1 MDDLISRK
9 ALIEKH
15 CAENCG
21 CTRGECGLTYEED
34 GCDACTFVKEVEQ
47 APAVEA
53 EPVRHGEWELI
64 ADCANEGVYCSNC
77 HKKVYKADYANQK
90 LKSKRCPN
98 CGAKMRCMECVPGVP
113 CAKGKESV

>member
-21 CTRGECGLTYEED
+21 CTRDECGLTYEED

-47 APAVEA
+47 APTIEA
-53 EPVRHGEWELI
+53 EPVRHGEWVETKLPGII
-64 ADCANEGVYCSNC
+64 ACSACGLERHKNLNLGAAWRYCP
-77 HKKVYKADYANQK
+77 K
-90 LKSKRCPN
+90 
-98 CGAKMRCMECVPGVP
+98 CGAKVGRREEGWLIQRSFFCWC
-113 CAKGKESV
+113 